1 MFAGLGTRT
10 GQMGSDCSCL
20 DPTIVTAMEVGAE
33 DVGVFVWV
41 ETGFSCSYGLHT
53 LIHFLHK
60 DKDSK
65 LVDDSGNDASSIGGF
80 SLVSVTT
87 L

>member
-1 MFAGLGTRT
+1 
-10 GQMGSDCSCL
+10 
-20 DPTIVTAMEVGAE
+20 MEVGAE
-33 DVGVFVWV
+33 KVGVFVWV

-53 LIHFLHK
+53 LIHLLYK

-65 LVDDSGNDASSIGGF
+65 LVDDSRKDESSTGGF